1 MKIKADDSK
10 IRNELHFNAQ
20 LSMKAA
26 VFVDRKKRFKN
37 GYRKHKKYPVD
48 F

>member
-1 MKIKADDSK
+1 MKIKANDSK

-20 LSMKAA
+20 LSTKAA
-26 VFVDRKKRFKN
+26 VFVDSKKRLKN

>member
-1 MKIKADDSK
+1 MKIKANDSK
-10 IRNELHFNAQ
+10 IRNELHFSAQ

-26 VFVDRKKRFKN
+26 VFVDRKKRVKN